1 MRPWV
6 VIRISFS
13 FIGVSAFGFSTLWYL
28 SIYIPPQQKP
38 QQTLLLHFA
47 FQHLFL
53 FLFRSKE
60 TEPQNIKRV
69 EVTCFALTEV
79 SRSATTHSLS
89 LSWWDLDGGTE
100 RLGNGSS
107 GGFYTMWKRR
117 RGKRLTK
124 KPEEVCMALRSRS
137 YRRRYR
143 SFLGAYMGPV
153 IPRLSPIERKVI
165 FIYSF
170 TSKGVFLSI

>member
-1 MRPWV
+1 

-47 FQHLFL
+47 FQYRLL

-69 EVTCFALTEV
+69 DVTCFALTEA
-79 SRSATTHSLS
+79 SRSATTTSLS
-89 LSWWDLDGGTE
+89 LSLSLSLLVGFGWRDRKAREWQFWWVLYDVNEAE
-100 RLGNGSS
+100 RNKVNQE
-107 GGFYTMWKRR
+107 T
-117 RGKRLTK
+117 RGRVLW
-124 KPEEVCMALRSRS
+124 L
-137 YRRRYR
+137 
-143 SFLGAYMGPV
+143 
-153 IPRLSPIERKVI
+153 
-165 FIYSF
+165 
-170 TSKGVFLSI
+170 